1 VPVAV
6 LVDAATDGEGE
17 RLAALLQAERDAVVV
32 GQQTPGHTQ
41 IVTQVPLPDGSV
53 LQLVVGGMLLA
64 DGTRLEGH
72 GVIPD
77 IVQEDD
83 WLTQPANE
91 DSWVLAAV
99 RELRRSNQGS
109 EAPE

>member
-1 VPVAV
+1 
-6 LVDAATDGEGE
+6 
-17 RLAALLQAERDAVVV
+17 
-32 GQQTPGHTQ
+32 
-41 IVTQVPLPDGSV
+41 
-53 LQLVVGGMLLA
+53 MLLA
-64 DGTRLEGH
+64 DGPRLEGH